1 MGRVGLSAR
10 PGGGVGGGS
19 AGDFWKLLRERAGA
33 RAGRRVEPGS
43 AGDRGVVGFF
53 LRGRA
58 WNYGSIGGNGDWA
71 GGRGNKAE
79 KLFFKVP
86 VPALPS
92 VCASCVSRVWMEHG
106 WAEGEQVV
114 LSRNLKHPH
123 RHGCRDFLC
132 LF

>member
-1 MGRVGLSAR
+1 MLGSQPA
-10 PGGGVGGGS
+10 PGVVLEAGALESSGS
-19 AGDFWKLLRERAGA
+19 FRGERAGA

-43 AGDRGVVGFF
+43 AGDGGVVGFF

-58 WNYGSIGGNGDWA
+58 WNYGRIGENGDWA

-86 VPALPS
+86 VPPLPS

>member
-1 MGRVGLSAR
+1 MLGSQPA
-10 PGGGVGGGS
+10 PGVVLEAGALQISGS
-19 AGDFWKLLRERAGA
+19 FRGERAGA
-33 RAGRRVEPGS
+33 RAARRVEPGS
-43 AGDRGVVGFF
+43 AGERGVVGFF

-58 WNYGSIGGNGDWA
+58 WNYGRIGGNGDWA

-79 KLFFKVP
+79 KGVFKVP

-92 VCASCVSRVWMEHG
+92 LCASCVSRVWMEHG
-106 WAEGEQVV
+106 WAEGERVV

-123 RHGCRDFLC
+123 RDGCRDSFY